1 MRASLII
8 AALLALAGS
17 DVPGQAPQ
25 PQAPA
30 QPPTFKVEVNY
41 VEIDAVVTDAQGN
54 FVGDLTRDD
63 FQVVE
68 EGKPQTVS
76 AFTRVD
82 VPIER
87 PDPPLFRLAAIEP
100 DVRSNRDAF
109 TGRVF
114 LMVLDD
120 VQTVPSRTL
129 LVRAAARQFI
139 RRSVGAND
147 MVAVVT
153 TAGNASAG
161 QEFTSSRPRL
171 LAAVDKFMGQKS
183 RRDAPDMERGY
194 RARNTY
200 ATLGNLAEYMAG
212 VRGRRKAIV
221 WFGEGVDYDIDNVFA
236 SRDADLVRTAM
247 QDAVAAAN
255 RANVS
260 IYGVDARGVGAGLDE
275 AIAISGVPDETTDS
289 TAIRNEVR
297 RAQDSL
303 RVMSEDTGGF
313 AVVNQNDLNAAFARI
328 VRENS
333 SYYLL
338 GYYASNPARDGRFR
352 SVQVRVSRPGVTVR
366 ARKGYLAPRKRP
378 AAPAAAANRI
388 EAEMPRE
395 VRDALASPIP
405 TRDIGLTV
413 FAAPFVGVAPKTS
426 VALVIEVDPGALTF
440 VRKDGTFNA
449 DLEIHLLAIDAGGK
463 VQGGG
468 RDVAPLRLREANYA
482 AVMKNG
488 LRITRRLQLP
498 PGRYQI
504 HVGARETGGGKL
516 GTIRQDVDVPDFSKA
531 PLLMSGLTL
540 TSESAA
546 RMLTANPDPGF
557 TDVLP
562 SSPTA
567 IREFPRSDTL
577 ALFAEVY
584 DNQTRAAHRVA
595 ITTTVAGDDGRV
607 LFTTDDERSSQEL
620 QGKKG
625 GYGYTAKIPLAQL
638 APGRYVLRVEA
649 RTLLTNGGTA
659 ARELEF
665 RVR

>member
-8 AALLALAGS
+8 AVFVALAGS
-17 DVPGQAPQ
+17 SVPGQAPR

-30 QPPTFKVEVNY
+30 QPPTTFKVEVNY

-82 VPIER
+82 LPIER

-120 VQTVPSRTL
+120 LQTAPLRTL

-153 TAGNASAG
+153 TGGNASAG
-161 QEFTSSRPRL
+161 QEFTSSRTRL
-171 LAAVDKFMGQKS
+171 LAAVEKFMGQKS
-183 RRDAPDMERGY
+183 SRDASGMERGY

-236 SRDADLVRTAM
+236 SRDADVVRMAM
-247 QDAVAAAN
+247 QDAVAAAT
-255 RANVS
+255 RSNVS

-275 AIAISGVPDETTDS
+275 AIEISGVPDETNDS

-303 RVMSEDTGGF
+303 RVLSEETGGF
-313 AVVNQNDLNAAFARI
+313 AIVNQNDLNGAFARI

-352 SVQVRVSRPGVTVR
+352 SVQVRVARPGVTVR

-378 AAPAAAANRI
+378 AAPAAANRI
-388 EAEMPRE
+388 EAEMPPE
-395 VRDALASPIP
+395 VRDALASPVP

-413 FAAPFVGVAPKTS
+413 FAAPFVGIAPKAS

-440 VRKDGTFNA
+440 VQKDGTFNA
-449 DLEIHLLAIDAGGK
+449 DLEIHLLAIDGGGK

-468 RDVAPLRLREANYA
+468 RDMAPLRLREANHA

-546 RMLTANPDPGF
+546 RMVTANPDPGF
-557 TDVLP
+557 VDVLP
-562 SSPTA
+562 ASPTA
-567 IREFPRSDTL
+567 IRDFPRSDTL

-584 DNQTRAAHRVA
+584 DNQTRAVHRVA

-607 LFTTDDERSSQEL
+607 LFTADDERSSQEL